1 MKRNKKYNI
10 LTYMAVLLLLASGFS
25 SCQKSFDPASY
36 APAQTFGGYTT
47 SREIAASNL
56 VGYWGF
62 ENSLIDSVS
71 NKNGNGVGTSFT
83 TGIKGN
89 ALQGANN
96 GYFITTPSSA
106 VVGLKSFTISFW
118 VNSPQNTNG
127 TFGLVCL
134 SNTQDFWG
142 NIDIF
147 FENGSTPTNANLKAH
162 IENWVNPTTDNDQ
175 WLGTFAAGNIWNK
188 WSHIVLTYDATTS
201 TFVTYLNG
209 SAINTTVKAGNGPL
223 TFQNASALIF
233 GTMQFNTTPSLGTAG
248 GAQGWA
254 SYMPGAM
261 DEVRI
266 YNKAIAA
273 ADVKALYQ
281 LQNLGK

>member
-1 MKRNKKYNI
+1 MKLHKKYSI
-10 LTYMAVLLLLASGFS
+10 STYIAALVVLAFGFT
-25 SCQKSFDPASY
+25 SCQKSFNPASY
-36 APAQTFGGYTT
+36 APAQTFGGYAS
-47 SREIAASNL
+47 SRDIAASNL

-71 NKNGNGVGTSFT
+71 STNGTGVGTSFT

-142 NIDIF
+142 NLDIF
-147 FENGSTPTNANLKAH
+147 FENGSTSTNANLKAH
-162 IENWVNPTTDNDQ
+162 IENWITSTTDNDQ
-175 WLGTFAAGNIWNK
+175 WLGSFAIGNVWNK
-188 WSHIVLTYDATTS
+188 WTHIVLTYDATTS
-201 TFVTYLNG
+201 TFVTYVNG
-209 SAINTTVKAGNGPL
+209 SSINTTVKAGNGPL

-248 GAQGWA
+248 GPQSWA

-266 YNKAIAA
+266 YNAPLAA